1 MFWTTA
7 AHKSRLPHAW
17 LIDPRERHG
26 AGTRY
31 NHDRTPFYRRL
42 SFEKTPGRHRAA
54 RYVALCD
61 VRGGPAGNPAL
72 SPMSSPDPLLLL
84 PAHPLRTHNTFGLD
98 ARARWF
104 CRVESADQFV
114 AALRDARVAGLP
126 HLVLGGGSNIV
137 LTRDFDGIVLLVAL
151 AGKRLVCEDDDAWY
165 VEAAAGE
172 RWHAFVAWTLENG
185 FPGLENLAL
194 IPGTVGAAPIQNIGA
209 YGLEMAERFHSLR
222 AVDLLTGDIV
232 EFNAEQCRFGYRDS
246 FFKREGRARFAIT
259 AVSFRL
265 PKAWAPRADYADVAR
280 ALDASAA
287 DASPQA
293 VFDAV
298 VAVRRA
304 KLPDPASLGNAGSFF
319 KNPIVDAATFE
330 ALRAREPQLV
340 SYPQADARVKLAAGW
355 LIDRC
360 GWKGRAMGAA
370 AVHER
375 QALVLVN
382 RGGATGE
389 QVLALARAIQ
399 DDVRERFGVQLE
411 PEPVVI

>member
-1 MFWTTA
+1 
-7 AHKSRLPHAW
+7 
-17 LIDPRERHG
+17 
-26 AGTRY
+26 
-31 NHDRTPFYRRL
+31 
-42 SFEKTPGRHRAA
+42 
-54 RYVALCD
+54 
-61 VRGGPAGNPAL
+61 
-72 SPMSSPDPLLLL
+72 MSSSDPLSPLLL
-84 PAHPLRTHNTFGLD
+84 PDHSLRVYNTFGFD

-104 CRVESADQFV
+104 CRIESAAELV
-114 AALRDARVAGLP
+114 AVPRDARWAALP
-126 HLVLGGGSNIV
+126 RLVLGGGSNIV
-137 LTRDFDGIVLLVAL
+137 LTRDFDGVVLLVAL
-151 AGKRLVCEDDDAWY
+151 TGKRLVSEDEAAWY

-172 RWHAFVAWTLENG
+172 NWHAFVAWTLANG

-222 AVDLLTGDIV
+222 AIEWATGETVQFD
-232 EFNAEQCRFGYRDS
+232 AAQCSFGYRDS
-246 FFKREGRARFAIT
+246 VFKREGRDRFVIT
-259 AVSFRL
+259 SVTFRL
-265 PKAWAPRADYADVAR
+265 PKAWAARADYADVAR
-280 ALDASAA
+280 ALDSRAA

-293 VFDAV
+293 IFDAV

-304 KLPDPASLGNAGSFF
+304 KLPDPAVLGNAGSFF

-330 ALRAREPQLV
+330 ALRAREPQIV
-340 SYPQADARVKLAAGW
+340 SYAQPDGRVKLAAGW

-382 RGGATGE
+382 RGGATGA
-389 QVLALARAIQ
+389 QVLALAQAIQ
-399 DDVRERFGVQLE
+399 ADVRERFGVQLE